1 MKNRFS
7 VFDGEIYDSTAG
19 LIFADGESVYRAT
32 PVKDDDLTLLKEIIR
47 RANAFEPGGE
57 VERLRAAVDGV
68 DFDDVISSIQCHG
81 NDRCTSE
88 KDWGEVDGMIRSLR
102 VLIEVRAALAQEP
115 AHAKA

>member
-57 VERLRAAVDGV
+57 VERLRAIVEALPICIKMDKRTASDGAWR
-68 DFDDVISSIQCHG
+68 FLADVA
-81 NDRCTSE
+81 
-88 KDWGEVDGMIRSLR
+88 
-102 VLIEVRAALAQEP
+102 RAALAQEP
-115 AHAKA
+115 ADAKG

>member
-57 VERLRAAVDGV
+57 VERLRAALEEFLKNHDESWARLLLQK
-68 DFDDVISSIQCHG
+68 DSKNTPC
-81 NDRCTSE
+81 RCDTCE
-88 KDWGEVDGMIRSLR
+88 AA
-102 VLIEVRAALAQEP
+102 RAALAQEP